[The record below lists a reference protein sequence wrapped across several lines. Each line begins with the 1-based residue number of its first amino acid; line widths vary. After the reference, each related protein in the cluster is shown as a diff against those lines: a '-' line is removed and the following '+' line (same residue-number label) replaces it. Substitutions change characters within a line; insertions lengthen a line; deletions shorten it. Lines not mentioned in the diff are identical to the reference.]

1 MVGRT
6 SKSPTR
12 HEVDRLIVGNQML
25 IMGALAGMVATTPSK
40 RLDARIEEV
49 RTWWR
54 SHHGEE
60 LTILPP
66 LKEED

>member
-12 HEVDRLIVGNQML
+12 HEVDRLIVGNQIL
-25 IMGALAGMVATTPSK
+25 IMDALGAGDPPVAAAL
-40 RLDARIEEV
+40 RRRVGEV
-49 RTWWR
+49 RAWWR